1 MPGTAMAKQAPN
13 TNGVV
18 PTYNVAVAA
27 NSIQNNGRT
36 LLHVKNGSG
45 ASINV
50 TLVAT
55 ATQDGVAMPNKVIAV
70 AAGAEKMIGPIPP
83 GLYNFSDGTC
93 EVDFSAT
100 GGTILMAAWDIP

>member
-1 MPGTAMAKQAPN
+1 MAGTPMAKQSPN
-13 TNGVV
+13 TSGVV
-18 PTYNVAVAA
+18 PTYNVAAA
-27 NSIQNNGRT
+27 QNSIQNNGRT

-45 ASINV
+45 AGINV

-55 ATQDGVAMPNKVIAV
+55 GSQDGVAMPNKVIAV
-70 AAGAEKMIGPIPP
+70 AAGAERVIGPIPP

-100 GGTILMAAWDIP
+100 GGTITMAVYDIS